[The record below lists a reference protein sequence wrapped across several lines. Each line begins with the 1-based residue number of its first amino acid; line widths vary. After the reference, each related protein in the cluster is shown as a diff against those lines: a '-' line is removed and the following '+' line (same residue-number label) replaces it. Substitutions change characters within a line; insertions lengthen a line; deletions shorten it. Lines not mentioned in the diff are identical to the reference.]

1 MRASG
6 VRKYID
12 FRTKYNIEIY
22 DNYSLE
28 RIVTTEILLIL
39 LRAMYIAIYN
49 K

>member
-22 DNYSLE
+22 DNYSLK
-28 RIVTTEILLIL
+28 RIVKTEDLIDSVKSDVYCYL
-39 LRAMYIAIYN
+39 Q
-49 K
+49 